1 MGDRLLSTIAHGKAK
16 SVESWLAAQHI
27 FVKLKEDSQDDP
39 LVSDFHYAYLIQDER
54 LGETVF
60 IDHTGYIGPLALE
73 VVADHDDWVAFE
85 ERILAN
91 VLPTQEDERTVRY
104 VVEKLTTSQTKKA
117 AAILLAE
124 CVDIERYH
132 KARTAI
138 MMLAK
143 QRTNFAKTVI
153 AEALRENVPPEL
165 YSNLIAEDCGL
176 DWLVSAVA
184 DVREMVE
191 HRAKK

>member
-16 SVESWLAAQHI
+16 SVEAWLSAQNI

-60 IDHTGYIGPLALE
+60 IDHTGYIGPMPLE
-73 VVADHDDWVAFE
+73 SVADHDDWVALE
-85 ERILAN
+85 DMILSN
-91 VLPTQEDERTVRY
+91 VLATQEDERTVRY
-104 VVEKLTTSQTKKA
+104 VVEKLTTSQTKRA

-124 CVDIERYH
+124 CVDAERYQ
-132 KARTAI
+132 KSRNE
-138 MMLAK
+138 MMVLAK
-143 QRTNFAKTVI
+143 HRTNFAKTVV
-153 AEALRENVPPEL
+153 AEALREKVPPEL

-176 DWLVSAVA
+176 DWLKEAVA

-191 HRAKK
+191 RRPKK